1 LALKDGNYGQAYR
14 LLYRFAILV
23 LNHIPKHPEYKN
35 NAQNRKEV
43 AVVSKRVARVLED
56 LGVLKPMINNAYEE
70 WSRMRPADETQK
82 LVSSTPSTYKDFAA
96 RDPALTGNV
105 KILDATKHQDLAV
118 DLAKYELTRRDTARR
133 ASRQPTTASDAEAY
147 PGARRWPAPAAPAPD
162 ADLRTQ
168 MEAVRRNLGLQA
180 DSQAAAAAPQDD
192 QVLSQHYNYPSIS
205 RSRPVD
211 YERSTSQTSIPSL
224 PLQPSRPPKE
234 PLRTIEPLPTLRDQ
248 KQPPA
253 IPRKEALDNKYE
265 PLIPGPPAL
274 PPKTSLEQP
283 ISSET
288 ERLTFQPGGYL
299 ENGDPIRSVF
309 IPKGLREGF
318 LEIAADNTRRKL
330 EMCGILLGT
339 VVNNALFIRCLLI
352 PEQICTSDTCETINE
367 DKVFDY
373 SMKEELIQIGW
384 IHTHPVQTCFMSSR
398 DLHTQS
404 GYQIMMAESIA
415 IVCAPKFEP
424 RYVFFFFLRS
434 AVLRFVAGRLTF
446 LSYGIFR
453 LTNPPGLDHII
464 NCQRL
469 EPFHPHEISNL
480 DTRADGP
487 GGHVIENDKL
497 EFYVHDL
504 REK

>member
-1 LALKDGNYGQAYR
+1 MALKDGNFGQAYR

-23 LNHIPKHPEYKN
+23 LNYIPKHPEYKN
-35 NAQNRKEV
+35 NPQNRKEF

-56 LGVLKPMINNAYEE
+56 LGVLKPMINNAYDE
-70 WSRMRPADETQK
+70 WSRMRPADETRK
-82 LVSSTPSTYKDFAA
+82 LVSSTPSTYNDFAA

-118 DLAKYELTRRDTARR
+118 DLAKYELTRRETARR
-133 ASRQPTTASDAEAY
+133 ASRQPTATDAEAH
-147 PGARRWPAPAAPAPD
+147 PGTRRWGYEDRGPAPD
-162 ADLRTQ
+162 TDLRTQ
-168 MEAVRRNLGLQA
+168 MEAVRRNLGLQTT
-180 DSQAAAAAPQDD
+180 DGQAAAPDQSD
-192 QVLSQHYNYPSIS
+192 QVVSQHYNYPSIS

-234 PLRTIEPLPTLRDQ
+234 PLRIEPIVPA

-253 IPRKEALDNKYE
+253 IPRKEALDKYE
-265 PLIPGPPAL
+265 PLIPGPEAEAKPPAL
-274 PPKTSLEQP
+274 PPKTSLEKP
-283 ISSET
+283 ISSDI

-352 PEQICTSDTCETINE
+352 PDQICTSDTCETINE

-373 SMKEELIQIGW
+373 TMKEELIQIGW

-424 RYVFFFFLRS
+424 R
-434 AVLRFVAGRLTF
+434 
-446 LSYGIFR
+446 
-453 LTNPPGLDHII
+453 
-464 NCQRL
+464 
-469 EPFHPHEISNL
+469 
-480 DTRADGP
+480 
-487 GGHVIENDKL
+487 
-497 EFYVHDL
+497 
-504 REK
+504 